1 MPKYLTHITLWKY
14 ILTLT
19 TDFQAIH
26 HWARTSYRNN
36 TISTKHTQTQTFNGP
51 LSGTTQ
57 VGWYQKKQSPTP
69 IHPDHQTSFINFL
82 HLLRSIHP
90 PCSMYVLD
98 SPFPRPLS
106 RSSLVFLLVWDL
118 LLQLWPKALYKCNYY
133 YFLSIQARSHFRE
146 TYCFAQN
153 CCTTVLSKSMI
164 HPYW

>member
-19 TDFQAIH
+19 SDFQAIQ

-82 HLLRSIHP
+82 HLLRSIA
-90 PCSMYVLD
+90 
-98 SPFPRPLS
+98 
-106 RSSLVFLLVWDL
+106 SSLFSLRAWQSFSATFVHVLVWSPLLHTLCFLHPVIIIICTVTACFALIPLLCHVFLSSL
-118 LLQLWPKALYKCNYY
+118 
-133 YFLSIQARSHFRE
+133 
-146 TYCFAQN
+146 
-153 CCTTVLSKSMI
+153 TT
-164 HPYW
+164 PYIG